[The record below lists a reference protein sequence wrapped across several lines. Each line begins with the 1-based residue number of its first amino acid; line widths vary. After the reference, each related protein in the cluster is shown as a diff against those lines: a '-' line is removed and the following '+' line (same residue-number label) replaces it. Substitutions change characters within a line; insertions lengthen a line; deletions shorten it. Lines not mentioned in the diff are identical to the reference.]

1 MVERYYST
9 KTRGGGGIHVPVN
22 RVNPPVRW
30 NSAMATGLWCRTW
43 VSVVIATMAWAWV
56 LAYVRGERETI
67 RVRGEREA

>member
-1 MVERYYST
+1 M
-9 KTRGGGGIHVPVN
+9 PVN